1 MHRIFIVEDDAAI
14 AAALQKHLTTWGFDV
29 RCAEDFRNVLA
40 ECTAFDP
47 QLVLLDIALPFYNG
61 YHWCQ
66 ELRRVSNVPVV
77 FISSAS
83 DNMNIVMAMNMGG
96 DDFIAKPFDLN
107 VLLAKIQAILRRTYD
122 FAAPAPTLEHRGAML
137 NTADASL
144 TYQGQRIELTKND
157 YRILQTFLERKG
169 QRRQPR
175 DAHGKALGDGQLCGR
190 EHAHGQ
196 HRPPAPQAR
205 GRRSAGLYHDEKR
218 ASAISSSEGARY
230 VWRICAGKPQGR
242 HRAGGLY
249 GRVRASCSGS
259 TGCRWARWGMRH
271 SCACFCWLVWFAVD
285 YRRFAVRLRLLRRL
299 EQEITLS
306 TEQLPEPDGVLEAQY
321 QALVRALDADRRAQ
335 LTRSQ
340 QGYQD
345 LVEYYTVWAHQ
356 IKTPIAAMRLLLQ
369 DADTDEQRALLEQL
383 QSVEQYVEMVLGYL
397 RLESPSSDYVIRN
410 YALDDIVRQAV
421 RKYASQFI
429 RRRLRLEYTPLNV
442 SVITDEKWLLFVI
455 EQVLSNALKY
465 TRSGSVSITLE
476 APKTLCIR
484 DTGIGIAPE
493 DLPRVFEKGFTG
505 CNGRTDKRATG
516 IGLYLCRRIL
526 EKLGHT
532 IAITSTVGEGTT
544 VRIGLQQDALEVE

>member
-1 MHRIFIVEDDAAI
+1 MFGAYVRENRKVVIALAVYTAVFAFIFWLYRLPLGAVGY
-14 AAALQKHLTTWGFDV
+14 AALVCLF
-29 RCAEDFRNVLA
+29 
-40 ECTAFDP
+40 
-47 QLVLLDIALPFYNG
+47 LL
-61 YHWCQ
+61 
-66 ELRRVSNVPVV
+66 
-77 FISSAS
+77 
-83 DNMNIVMAMNMGG
+83 
-96 DDFIAKPFDLN
+96 
-107 VLLAKIQAILRRTYD
+107 
-122 FAAPAPTLEHRGAML
+122 
-137 NTADASL
+137 
-144 TYQGQRIELTKND
+144 
-157 YRILQTFLERKG
+157 
-169 QRRQPR
+169 
-175 DAHGKALGDGQLCGR
+175 
-190 EHAHGQ
+190 
-196 HRPPAPQAR
+196 
-205 GRRSAGLYHDEKR
+205 
-218 ASAISSSEGARY
+218 
-230 VWRICAGKPQGR
+230 
-242 HRAGGLY
+242 
-249 GRVRASCSGS
+249 
-259 TGCRWARWGMRH
+259 
-271 SCACFCWLVWFAVD
+271 LVWLAVD

-306 TEQLPEPDGVLEAQY
+306 TEQLPEPDGALEAQY

-335 LTRSQ
+335 PA
-340 QGYQD
+340 GYQE

-369 DADTDEQRALLEQL
+369 DADTDEQRALLVQL

-410 YALDDIVRQAV
+410 YLLDDIVRQAV

-429 RRRLRLEYTPLNV
+429 RRKLRLEYTPLNV

-493 DLPRVFEKGFTG
+493 DLPRVFEKGYTG
-505 CNGRTDKRATG
+505 SNGRTDKRATG